1 MNEYWDARFGSEG
14 RIWGDAPSRTAEQA
28 LEIFRRYR
36 VQSVLVPG
44 AGYGRNTRLF
54 SGAGLRVTGV
64 EVSGVAYEMATTFD
78 PATTFHQAS
87 ALDLSFLDETFDAV
101 YGFNILHLFRREE
114 RLTFIAQCREHVRP
128 GGLLYFTVFSE
139 REPSF
144 GKGAEVEPGT
154 FESKPGRPVHYF
166 TGHDLRDHFPGL
178 SVIATGLAEDEE
190 NHGEEGPHTHLLR
203 YICVRV

>member
-1 MNEYWDARFGSEG
+1 VNDYWDARFRSEG

-28 LEIFRRYR
+28 LELFSRHG
-36 VQSVLVPG
+36 VESVLVPG

-54 SGAGLRVTGV
+54 SGAELSVTGV
-64 EVSGVAYEMATTFD
+64 EVSGIAYEMAQEFD
-78 PATTFHQAS
+78 PASRFYHAS
-87 ALDLSFLDETFDAV
+87 VLDLSFLDEVYDAV
-101 YGFNILHLFRREE
+101 YGFNILHLFRYHDRVN
-114 RLTFIAQCREHVRP
+114 FIRQCRERVRR

-166 TGHDLRDHFPGL
+166 TGHDLRDLFTGVRVL
-178 SVIATGLAEDEE
+178 ATGLTEDTED
-190 NHGEEGPHTHLLR
+190 HGEEGPHTHILR
-203 YICVRV
+203 YICVQT

>member
-1 MNEYWDARFGSEG
+1 VNDYWDARFGSEG
-14 RIWGDAPSRTAEQA
+14 RIWGDVPSRTAEQA
-28 LEIFRRYR
+28 LRIFRRYD

-54 SGAGLRVTGV
+54 SEARLRVTGV
-64 EVSGVAYEMATTFD
+64 EVSGLAYEMAKKFD
-78 PATTFHQAS
+78 PATTFHHAS

-101 YGFNILHLFRREE
+101 YGFNILHLFHRDD
-114 RLTFIAQCREHVRP
+114 RLTFLAQCRRHVRP

-139 REPSF
+139 RESSF